1 MLIRVGIALLILCG
15 VALAQS
21 PPNQPIIDQPSTQDS
36 KEKTGEQQNKSQQQ
50 PITVNI
56 VPAQKTETERAEEAA
71 DRRNKAETDAKL
83 TEYTGQLADFTRG
96 LFYATVVLGF
106 ATLGLLVIGILQSRD
121 VKESVSAAKSAVIE
135 SKNANRISR
144 DALVV
149 ENRAW
154 LELDL
159 RFEGAVR
166 IENGLL
172 TMTYYVTVKNFGK
185 TPALNPRVSFDHIL
199 HPGDK
204 DAEMARNVIEQSAV
218 IAPFCPYIV
227 RDETQTAPGYS
238 GGKTIGSEPSD
249 FGVPRIYACVRYRVI
264 GSIEDHVTFRGFDLF
279 ARTPTGGGQF
289 LRDSPNKSDIP
300 LSVLKTGGGFIS

>member
-1 MLIRVGIALLILCG
+1 MY
-15 VALAQS
+15 
-21 PPNQPIIDQPSTQDS
+21 QPKRPRPS
-36 KEKTGEQQNKSQQQ
+36 
-50 PITVNI
+50 
-56 VPAQKTETERAEEAA
+56 AQKKLLAA

-172 TMTYYVTVKNFGK
+172 TMTYYVTVKTSEK
-185 TPALNPRVSFDHIL
+185 PR
-199 HPGDK
+199 
-204 DAEMARNVIEQSAV
+204 
-218 IAPFCPYIV
+218 
-227 RDETQTAPGYS
+227 
-238 GGKTIGSEPSD
+238 SEPT
-249 FGVPRIYACVRYRVI
+249 R
-264 GSIEDHVTFRGFDLF
+264 LF
-279 ARTPTGGGQF
+279 
-289 LRDSPNKSDIP
+289 
-300 LSVLKTGGGFIS
+300 